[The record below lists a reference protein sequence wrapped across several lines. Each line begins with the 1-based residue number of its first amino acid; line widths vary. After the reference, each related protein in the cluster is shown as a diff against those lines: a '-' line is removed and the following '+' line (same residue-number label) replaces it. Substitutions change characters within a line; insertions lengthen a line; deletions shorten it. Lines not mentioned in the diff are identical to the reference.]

1 MSELTPRQWKLY
13 EFLKKQNGWVTQ
25 YEIALNLEVEY
36 PCTQSEF
43 EDFHN
48 SNARKLI
55 TADIRAINKSD
66 VIQKMILS
74 TGRGIKLAT
83 EEEATKYIKSK
94 YAAIFRQLNLARKLE
109 RKAGLDGQ
117 MRIVLGSEREIVQ
130 AFTDSNAEGERW
142 RTARKLAAYT
152 QKQAVALF
160 KKYIP
165 TFDEPLLSKI
175 ENGVVMPSI
184 EQQAAFAKVYI

>member
-13 EFLKKQNGWVTQ
+13 EFLKKQSGWVTQ
-25 YEIALNLEVEY
+25 YIIAINLEVEY
-36 PCTQSEF
+36 PCTISELQ
-43 EDFHN
+43 DFHN
-48 SNARKLI
+48 SRARQLI
-55 TADIRAINKSD
+55 TEDIRAINKSD
-66 VIQKMILS
+66 VIQKLILS
-74 TGRGIKLAT
+74 TSSGIKLAT
-83 EEEATKYIKSK
+83 EEEAKKYIKSK

-142 RTARKLAAYT
+142 RMARKLAAYT

-175 ENGVVMPSI
+175 ENGVVIPTV